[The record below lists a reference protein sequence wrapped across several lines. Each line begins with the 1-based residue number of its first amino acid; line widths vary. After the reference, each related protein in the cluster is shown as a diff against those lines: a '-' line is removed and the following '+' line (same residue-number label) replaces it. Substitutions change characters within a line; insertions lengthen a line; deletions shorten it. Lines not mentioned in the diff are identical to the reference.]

1 MPRPASDL
9 DVRVAREDELAAV
22 GALTVAGYDADDYL
36 RLPDGSYDHEYAA
49 WLVDAAARAG
59 DAVLLVATLGDE
71 LVGTV
76 TWCPYGSSSAQ
87 LARDPRQGEIRTL
100 SVAPTA
106 RRRGVARA
114 LVAECLR
121 RARAAG
127 LDEIVL
133 SSRDELRPAHRLYA
147 SLGFVRRP
155 ELDWDPVP
163 AVHLWAFS
171 LAL

>member
-1 MPRPASDL
+1 MPRPASDV

-49 WLVDAAARAG
+49 WLVDAAARAE

-87 LARDPRQGEIRTL
+87 LARDPHQGEIRTL

-114 LVAECLR
+114 LVAECPR
-121 RARAAG
+121 T
-127 LDEIVL
+127 
-133 SSRDELRPAHRLYA
+133 AHRLYA
-147 SLGFVRRP
+147 SLGFVRRT